1 LILAAAD
8 ERPVVDRE
16 IMQYAVDL
24 VRYSEKVVEAMLPN
38 IGEDNPERSRQL
50 NSIVNYITKQKKKGR
65 SPMDISNRFRGIEKR
80 MRKEYLETLIDGG
93 EIVQIIEGEGV
104 SKRSRYVSARW
115 ADNG

>member
-1 LILAAAD
+1 
-8 ERPVVDRE
+8 
-16 IMQYAVDL
+16 
-24 VRYSEKVVEAMLPN
+24 
-38 IGEDNPERSRQL
+38 
-50 NSIVNYITKQKKKGR
+50 
-65 SPMDISNRFRGIEKR
+65 MDISNRFRGIEKR